1 MAKKEKGK
9 DEPAMAKARAV
20 FKASGLSLVDLGR
33 RMGYPEETARQSAWQ
48 FMKTSDPRV
57 SMLRKFADAMGVPL
71 DELTPKRKRM
81 SRKLETELSDC
92 GCEMDPKMFRD
103 LVAERHVTM
112 HPAWTEDE
120 LACHP
125 DEAKE
130 FCGVIR
136 SEVGAIVPD
145 HVILRTL
152 INARKA
158 H

>member
-57 SMLRKFADAMGVPL
+57 SMLRKFAEAMGVRL
-71 DELTPKRKRM
+71 DELTPKGKRVT
-81 SRKLETELSDC
+81 RKLETELSASDC
-92 GCEMDPKMFRD
+92 AMDPKMFRD
-103 LVAERHVTM
+103 LVAERHAIM
-112 HPAWTEDE
+112 HPAWSEDD
-120 LACHP
+120 LTCHP
-125 DEAKE
+125 DEAKA

-136 SEVGAIVPD
+136 QEAGAEIPD
-145 HVILRTL
+145 NVILRTL
-152 INARKA
+152 LNARKG